1 MKNPAH
7 NIYIHVPFCISKC
20 KYCAFFSHACAHP
33 DWDKYVT
40 DICDE
45 IKQWGTKIG
54 NVDVP
59 TIFFGGGTPSLMPVS
74 AFQEIID
81 TIKNNFHILHDT
93 EITLE
98 SNPGTID
105 AEKLHGFVRAGVN
118 RLSIGVQSFDDE
130 KLKFLGRQHDAQ
142 TAIQLIKN
150 AMDIGLRVSGDFI
163 YGIPGETVD
172 DVIKTCKQINEIGL
186 THCSLYELTI
196 EPDTPFGKMKLKMPD
211 NNTMAQ
217 MYMAIEDTLVAK
229 RYEVSNYAVPG
240 HECQHN
246 QNVWDGRPYIGI
258 GNGAAGRVLLNNEW
272 FEQRGANAQFDK
284 IDNKTRAIENIIT
297 GIRTVRGC
305 QLTDMVKNVIN
316 MDWVKN
322 NKDKVQIEN
331 NRIKA
336 TKNGMMVL
344 DDMIVN
350 LVKEI

>member
-7 NIYIHVPFCISKC
+7 NIYIHVPFCMSKC

-59 TIFFGGGTPSLMPVS
+59 TIFFGGGTPSLMPIGV
-74 AFQEIID
+74 FQEIIN
-81 TIKNNFHILHDT
+81 TIKNNFHILNDA

-105 AEKLHGFVRAGVN
+105 VEKLHGLVRAGVN

-196 EPDTPFGKMKLKMPD
+196 EPDTPFGKMKLEMPN

-217 MYMAIEDTLVAK
+217 MYMAIEDTLVTK
-229 RYEVSNYAVPG
+229 RYEVSNYAAPG
-240 HECQHN
+240 HECRHN
-246 QNVWDGRPYIGI
+246 QNVWDGQPYIGI

-297 GIRTVRGC
+297 GMRTVRGC

-322 NKDKVQIEN
+322 NKDKVHIEY

-336 TKNGMMVL
+336 TKNGMLVL